1 MRQNKL
7 RKIVVAV
14 TLAAAGVAF
23 SASASA
29 AGLGRLT
36 VLSSLGQPLRAEID
50 LAAITREEAASLAAR
65 LASPDAFRQAGV
77 DYNTALLG
85 IRFSVQRRA
94 GGQYYVS
101 LVSSQPIN
109 EPFLDLLVELNWA
122 TGRLVREY
130 TFLLDPADMKP
141 VAPPSVAP
149 APVIRAEAP
158 RAAEPAP
165 TPAPVAAPVAAR
177 PAEPAMVVKP
187 TPKPAS
193 KPVATPKP
201 ASSAPP
207 AGGTY
212 EVRKGDTLGK
222 IARQSAQ
229 EGVSLDQMLIALLRA
244 NPDAFVGGNVNRL
257 KSGVILN

>member
-101 LVSSQPIN
+101 MVSSQPIN
-109 EPFLDLLVELNWA
+109 EPFLDLLVELKWA

-165 TPAPVAAPVAAR
+165 TPTPVAAPVAAR
-177 PAEPAMVVKP
+177 PAEPAMVVRP

-193 KPVATPKP
+193 KPVAT
-201 ASSAPP
+201 
-207 AGGTY
+207 
-212 EVRKGDTLGK
+212 R
-222 IARQSAQ
+222 
-229 EGVSLDQMLIALLRA
+229 
-244 NPDAFVGGNVNRL
+244 
-257 KSGVILN
+257 